1 MVPSLKAGLGS
12 ALFVYHP
19 ADRFDAVPPTPTSGP
34 DPELHRLEPEGEGVK
49 ARELLSS
56 LNLADRAHTH
66 RPYTIVNFVSS
77 ADGRAAFQGR
87 SRDLSDPGDRQMFH
101 GLREH
106 VDAILVGTGTLR
118 AERYGRMVRDPAR
131 RHRRAA
137 SGLGPEPLA
146 VVFTRSGAVPTDI
159 PLFAEEAA
167 RVAVFT
173 PTRLDT
179 SSLAAQVEVIFLDAG
194 ELTLTTM
201 MRRLRSAY
209 DVRSVLCEGGPTLF
223 GALLQEDL
231 VDELFL
237 SVAPKLTG
245 GGSAPSITTGPA
257 LAELRPLT
265 LVWVAEFDSSL
276 YLRYAIH

>member
-1 MVPSLKAGLGS
+1 MLASLNSGLAS
-12 ALFVYHP
+12 AVSVYHP
-19 ADRFDAVPPTPTSGP
+19 ADRFDALPASPTSGQ
-34 DPELHRLEPEGEGVK
+34 DPELHRLVPEREGVH
-49 ARELLSS
+49 ALELLSS
-56 LNLADRAHTH
+56 LNLAERAHAD

-77 ADGRAAFQGR
+77 ADGRAAFRGR

-118 AERYGRMVRDPAR
+118 AERYGRLIRDPER

-137 SGLGPEPLA
+137 SGLSPEPLG
-146 VVFTRSGAVPTDI
+146 VVFARTAVPTDI
-159 PLFAEEAA
+159 PLFAEVAA
-167 RVAVFT
+167 RVVVFT
-173 PTRLDT
+173 GTPLDA
-179 SSLAAQVEVIFLDAG
+179 SSLAAQVEVVLLDAG

-201 MRRLRSAY
+201 MRRLRSNY

-223 GALLQEDL
+223 GALLQENL

-237 SVAPKLTG
+237 SLAPKLTG
-245 GGSAPSITTGPA
+245 GGRAPSITTGPA
-257 LAELRPLT
+257 LEELRPLS
-265 LVWVAEFDSSL
+265 LIWVAASHGSL